1 MVHDDPWC
9 RSGGGTDLSCHRR
22 RALGANPVTI
32 NFDQALIAFQQGTV
46 DGQENPI
53 ALIVP
58 YKLWEVG
65 MEWRLSTSRQSSLKR
80 SANKPASSMVIG
92 PRKSALI

>member
-1 MVHDDPWC
+1 MQSEP
-9 RSGGGTDLSCHRR
+9 RL
-22 RALGANPVTI
+22 ALGANPVTM

-58 YKLWEVG
+58 YKLSLYG
-65 MEWRLSTSRQSSLKR
+65 TTRSTH
-80 SANKPASSMVIG
+80 
-92 PRKSALI
+92 

>member
-1 MVHDDPWC
+1 MTTPGVGPVVA
-9 RSGGGTDLSCHRR
+9 TDLSCHRR

-58 YKLWEVG
+58 YKLWEVVWNG
-65 MEWRLSTSRQSSLKR
+65 GCPPLGSR
-80 SANKPASSMVIG
+80 A
-92 PRKSALI
+92 